1 MTNLTTTEH
10 GLPLDL
16 SFAVAATEEQLQ
28 RAATSLIERGI
39 TVEIV
44 DTVDDA
50 RDRVNALLPT
60 DRSVFTA
67 GSETLRLSGIAE
79 DINDSGRFVSARA
92 QISKLDFAT
101 QYPEMK
107 RLGALP
113 DVVVGSVH
121 AITEDGRAVIASM
134 TGSQLGPYAAGADK
148 VIWVVGAQKVVPDLT
163 AALRRVELYSLPK
176 EDERARVA
184 YGIPSAVN
192 KMLIVDR
199 ESTPGRITVVLIR
212 EAVGF

>member
-1 MTNLTTTEH
+1 MPSPTTTAH
-10 GLPLDL
+10 GLPIDQ
-16 SFAVAATEEQLQ
+16 SFAVTASEEQLQ
-28 RAATSLIERGI
+28 RAAAALTSRGLA
-39 TVEIV
+39 VEIV
-44 DTVDDA
+44 DDLDA
-50 RDRVNALLPT
+50 ARSLVNELLPT

-79 DINDSGRFVSARA
+79 DINDSGRFLSARQ
-92 QISKLDFAT
+92 QIGQLDFAT

-113 DVVVGSVH
+113 DVVIGSVH

-148 VIWVVGAQKVVPDLT
+148 VIWVVGAQKVVPDLST
-163 AALRRVELYSLPK
+163 ALRRIELYSLPQ
-176 EDERARVA
+176 EDDRARTA
-184 YGIPSAVN
+184 YGMPSAVN
-192 KMLIVDR
+192 KMLIVDG
-199 ESTPGRITVVLIR
+199 EATPDRITVVLVR